1 MGKNGY
7 LQKMQQMKQGYLEIG
22 QEVGIQMMADF
33 LPIVLN
39 NADVMGKD
47 TFGAKRINKVLD
59 ELKEMF
65 SVYAKA
71 FGTGPEADYFRQ
83 RLDDRLKQIM
93 GEEKFMPFE
102 DRYRWLCKIKY

>member
-1 MGKNGY
+1 MAKHGY
-7 LQKMQQMKQGYLEIG
+7 MQKMQQMKQGYLEIG

-47 TFGAKRINKVLD
+47 TFGSKRINKVLD

-83 RLDDRLKQIM
+83 KLDDRLLQIM
-93 GEEKFMPFE
+93 GEERFMPFE
-102 DRYRWLCKIKY
+102 DRYRWLVKIKY